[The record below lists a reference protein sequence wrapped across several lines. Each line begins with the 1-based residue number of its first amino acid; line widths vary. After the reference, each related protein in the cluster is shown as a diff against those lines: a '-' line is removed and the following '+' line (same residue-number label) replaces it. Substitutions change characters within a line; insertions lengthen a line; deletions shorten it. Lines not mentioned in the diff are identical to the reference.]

1 MKPVALIT
9 GAAIGIGRATAQA
22 FAAAG
27 YRVLVTDVLDDEG
40 AATVQSIRDGGGD
53 ARYLRLD
60 VRSTSEAERVVNETI
75 AEHGGIDC
83 LVANAGIAHRVAVEA
98 LTDELWDA
106 TLDIDLKGMLRVIR
120 PALPSMRAR
129 RAGSIVCVSSI
140 MGIAYGWDQHVHYS
154 AAKAGVIGLMRGL
167 AVELAPAGVR
177 VNAIAPGYI
186 RTAQSL
192 STVHSGGQ
200 AGLDQAASFIP
211 MGRVGEPDDIADV
224 ILFLASRAAR
234 YITGQTIVVDGGL
247 LVGRY

>member
-1 MKPVALIT
+1 MIT

-40 AATVQSIRDGGGD
+40 TDTVRAIRETGGD
-53 ARYLRLD
+53 AEYRRLD
-60 VRSTSEAERVVNETI
+60 VRSTADAERVVSETV
-75 AEHGGIDC
+75 AESGAIDC
-83 LVANAGIAHRVAVEA
+83 IVANAGIAHRVAIEA
-98 LTDELWDA
+98 LTDERWDA
-106 TLDIDLKGMLRVIR
+106 TLDVDLKGMLRVIR
-120 PALPSMRAR
+120 PALRSMRAR
-129 RAGSIVCVSSI
+129 RAGSVVCVSSI

-167 AVELAPAGVR
+167 AVELAPEGVR
-177 VNAIAPGYI
+177 VNAVAPGYV

-200 AGLDQAASFIP
+200 AGLDRAATFIP

-224 ILFLASRAAR
+224 ILFLASGAAR